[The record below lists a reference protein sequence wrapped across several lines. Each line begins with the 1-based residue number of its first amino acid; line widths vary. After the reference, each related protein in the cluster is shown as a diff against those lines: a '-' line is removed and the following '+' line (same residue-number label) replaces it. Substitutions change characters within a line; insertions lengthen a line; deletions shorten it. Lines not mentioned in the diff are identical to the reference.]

1 MTLMNKYRVAE
12 HFASING
19 EGRRAGQL
27 AYFIRFQG
35 CNLSCSYCDTS
46 WANGSEAPYTEMSAG
61 EIFEIIINSGIH
73 NVTLTGGEPL
83 LREGMEELITL
94 LLSAKHINVE
104 IETNGSI
111 PLKGNHSER
120 LSFTM
125 DYKLPSSGMEEAML
139 TENFDCLNENDTVKF
154 VAGTAADLERMLEI
168 INTYALIG
176 RCGVYVSPVYG
187 KIELTDI
194 VDFMKINNL
203 NGVNMQLQL
212 HKIIWDPEKRGV

>member
-1 MTLMNKYRVAE
+1 
-12 HFASING
+12 
-19 EGRRAGQL
+19 
-27 AYFIRFQG
+27 
-35 CNLSCSYCDTS
+35 
-46 WANGSEAPYTEMSAG
+46 
-61 EIFEIIINSGIH
+61 
-73 NVTLTGGEPL
+73 
-83 LREGMEELITL
+83 
-94 LLSAKHINVE
+94 
-104 IETNGSI
+104 
-111 PLKGNHSER
+111 
-120 LSFTM
+120 M

>member
-1 MTLMNKYRVAE
+1 
-12 HFASING
+12 
-19 EGRRAGQL
+19 
-27 AYFIRFQG
+27 
-35 CNLSCSYCDTS
+35 
-46 WANGSEAPYTEMSAG
+46 
-61 EIFEIIINSGIH
+61 
-73 NVTLTGGEPL
+73 
-83 LREGMEELITL
+83 MEELITL
-94 LLSAKHINVE
+94 LLSAEHINVE

-111 PLKGNHSER
+111 PLKENHSER